1 MTSISYDDIFSYFLG
16 EINDIELV
24 SLEISSAYSVM
35 CEYLH
40 KAIAKPY
47 VRKLFSCI
55 EFDDEILTLNYETKR
70 KINNDFIL
78 DIIAKG
84 MVVEWLQRQ
93 VKNRTNIAQFLGG
106 KEQKMFSQA
115 QHISE
120 LRALLK
126 DTKLEQRNLINNYG
140 YINNS
145 YIGEL

>member
-1 MTSISYDDIFSYFLG
+1 MTSISYDDIFAYFLG
-16 EINDIELV
+16 EINDIELINLEE
-24 SLEISSAYSVM
+24 SLVYQVM

-47 VRKLFSCI
+47 VKKLFSNI
-55 EFDDEILTLNYETKR
+55 EFDDEVLTLNYQLKRETEV
-70 KINNDFIL
+70 DFIL

-93 VKNRTNIAQFLGG
+93 VKDRTNIAQFFGG
-106 KEQKMFSQA
+106 KEEKFFA
-115 QHISE
+115 QSNHLSE

-126 DTKLEQRNLINNYG
+126 DTRLEQRNLINNYG

-145 YIGEL
+145 YIGE